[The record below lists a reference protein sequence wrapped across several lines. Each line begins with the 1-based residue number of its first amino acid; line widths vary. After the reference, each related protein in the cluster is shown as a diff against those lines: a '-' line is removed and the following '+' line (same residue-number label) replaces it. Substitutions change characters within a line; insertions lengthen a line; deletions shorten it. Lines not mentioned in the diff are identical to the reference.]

1 MDMFPVWLSLRVALT
16 ATALTLVI
24 GIPVALLLARRRFP
38 GKNVL
43 EAAVVL
49 PLVLPPTV
57 LGYYLLL
64 VIGSRGPVGRALA
77 ALGLELAFTWGAAV
91 LAACVGSIALVIK
104 SAQAGFEGV
113 DRQLEQAARTLG
125 RSEWSVFWSVTLPL
139 AWLAVLAGGALA
151 FCRAPGGL
159 GAGGRGA
166 ERRGRP
172 RVLRRGRLD
181 RPVPPGAADRLCL
194 PGLRAL
200 PAPHGRGER
209 GIRATRPLARRTRA
223 TQRRSHRAP
232 GPGRPRASIPSR
244 TFGRPATTGGARAG
258 ACDRP
263 GAPAARRAA
272 VGARRAAPADA
283 AR

>member
-1 MDMFPVWLSLRVALT
+1 MDLFPLWLSLRVALT

-24 GIPVALLLARRRFP
+24 GIPVALLVARRRFP

-113 DRQLEQAARTLG
+113 DRQLGQAARAPRRARGVGFLG
-125 RSEWSVFWSVTLPL
+125 GTLPL
-139 AWLAVLAGGALA
+139 GG
-151 FCRAPGGL
+151 
-159 GAGGRGA
+159 
-166 ERRGRP
+166 
-172 RVLRRGRLD
+172 
-181 RPVPPGAADRLCL
+181 
-194 PGLRAL
+194 RAL
-200 PAPHGRGER
+200 PP
-209 GIRATRPLARRTRA
+209 
-223 TQRRSHRAP
+223 
-232 GPGRPRASIPSR
+232 
-244 TFGRPATTGGARAG
+244 
-258 ACDRP
+258 
-263 GAPAARRAA
+263 
-272 VGARRAAPADA
+272 
-283 AR
+283 